1 MKKLLLL
8 SCIAGVS
15 ALAMAHTF
23 WMAPQKFFFTIRE
36 VANIRLWAG
45 TDLAAEKSSSN
56 PASVQYLYHHLPSGN
71 IVNIAPLMNG
81 AGADSFRLPLGDEGT
96 HMLVCNSTVPMTT
109 YTADSFNTY
118 LQANGLEHVL
128 AYRAANHET
137 QQGSTAL
144 LQYNTKTI
152 LQVGAKITDACIHP
166 SALPLDI
173 IPEENPYIVPLGTD
187 RTRPVRLRFQV
198 LFSYQPLG
206 DVLVKMQYR
215 DVGNRL
221 FTDSARTNKR
231 GWVTLTRH
239 PGPCLI
245 SCVYMTRSDAGSA
258 ARWHGYTASLSFEYS
273 QFFPGKS
280 GIYTREH

>member
-8 SCIAGVS
+8 SCIAGISV
-15 ALAMAHTF
+15 LATAHTF

-45 TDLAAEKSSSN
+45 TDLAAEKRNSKI
-56 PASVQYLYHHLPSGN
+56 PSVQYLYHHLPSGN

-81 AGADSFRLPLGDEGT
+81 SGADSFRLPLGDEGT
-96 HMLVCNSTVPMTT
+96 HMLVCNSTVPMVT

-128 AYRAANHET
+128 AYRAADHET
-137 QQGSTAL
+137 RQGTTAF

-152 LQVGAKITDACIHP
+152 LQVGTRITDACIHP

-173 IPEENPYIVPLGTD
+173 VPEENPYTVPLGTD
-187 RTRPVRLRFQV
+187 RTKPVRLRFQV
-198 LFSYQPLG
+198 FFSNEPVG

-215 DVGNRL
+215 DAGNRL
-221 FTDSARTNKR
+221 LTDSARTSRR

-239 PGPCLI
+239 PGTCLI
-245 SCVYMTRSDAGSA
+245 SCVYMTRGDAGTA

-280 GIYTREH
+280 GIYTREQ